1 MTYEI
6 HFIVFSLK
14 ESLLLYKKSLKISKR
29 YSKSV
34 NRRRTDNTMAK
45 KKIGQKD
52 KRTNNHL
59 NILFASTDV
68 WENIYLLLY
77 INKV

>member
-34 NRRRTDNTMAK
+34 NRRTDNTMAK

-52 KRTNNHL
+52 KQPSIIFFKYFIR
-59 NILFASTDV
+59 
-68 WENIYLLLY
+68 IYRCMGKY
-77 INKV
+77 IFITMHQ